1 MPRRANP
8 TPPPADRV
16 VSEAAFLRQPA
27 VAGDLKLRAGRT
39 VVDVTNLDRLYWPG
53 EGYTKGD
60 LLRYYVK
67 VGGTIMP
74 YLKDRPT
81 ILKRYPNGTGSPM
94 FFQHNVENAPG
105 LLKTMELESE
115 AGRAINYAV
124 YSDLASLVY
133 LANIGTI
140 EQHPWHSRVSD
151 LDHPDY
157 VVFDLDPHGAPFANV
172 REVALVMGEVLK
184 ELRLTG
190 YPKTSG
196 SAGIHIYV
204 PVRRRYGYEEVARF
218 AEQVS
223 GRVAER
229 APRVATV
236 ERRLAE
242 RKKDQVYVDWQQN
255 ARGKAAAAVYTAR
268 AKPGASVSTPVTW
281 QEIARGFEIRDFTIK
296 TVPPR
301 LARKGD
307 LWRDMLKDRQRLP
320 KLKRE
325 V

>member
-1 MPRRANP
+1 MPRRAEP
-8 TPPPADRV
+8 TPSSANRIISV
-16 VSEAAFLRQPA
+16 ATFLRQTTLT
-27 VAGDLKLRAGRT
+27 GSLKLRIGRS
-39 VVDVTNLDRLYWPG
+39 VVEVTSLDRVYWPDD
-53 EGYTKGD
+53 GYTKDD
-60 LLRYYVK
+60 LLRYYLA
-67 VGGTIMP
+67 VGKTILP

-81 ILKRYPNGTGSPM
+81 ILKRYPNGVGEQM
-94 FFQHNVENAPG
+94 FFQHNVENAPD
-105 LLKTMELESE
+105 LLKTVELESE
-115 AGRAINYAV
+115 TGRAINYAV

-140 EQHPWHSRVSD
+140 EQHPWHSRVGD

-172 REVALVMGEVLK
+172 RQVALVMRDVLK
-184 ELRLTG
+184 ELKLTG
-190 YPKTSG
+190 YAKTSG

-204 PVRRRYGYEEVARF
+204 PVRRRYGYEEVMRF

-229 APRVATV
+229 ASKIATV
-236 ERRLAE
+236 ERRIAE
-242 RKKDQVYVDWQQN
+242 RKADQVYVDWQQN
-255 ARGKAAAAVYTAR
+255 ARGKAAAAVYTVR

-301 LARKGD
+301 LAKKGD
-307 LWRDMLKDRQRLP
+307 LWREMLKDRQQLP
-320 KLKRE
+320 KLG
-325 V
+325 